1 MLNTIRSL
9 KGLSKFAEREPWCDC
24 LADLDE
30 DHLGLFLEMS
40 GMEADGLL
48 DFLGDDGSTLLFC
61 CIMDDFMTQEFDV
74 GGGNVVDDYIK
85 RRGWKETARS
95 RAYLKAVRWSVM
107 SLYEITDGVS
117 GRTLML
123 RDLIRGGE
131 PVAVS
136 EERGG
141 KAVDDRCTIAARVVS
156 VRDEHRLA
164 NGVPPFIAPATDMLF
179 DGLRMMFGDRDSPTL
194 PPLEDDDLRLA
205 APLFTNAWLGSL
217 MLAGFEPGKANA
229 MSPA

>member
-1 MLNTIRSL
+1 MANTIRSL
-9 KGLSKFAEREPWCDC
+9 AGLSNFTSREPWCDC
-24 LADLDE
+24 LADLNE
-30 DHLGLFLEMS
+30 DHLGAFLETS
-40 GMEADGLL
+40 GMDADGLL
-48 DFLGDDGSTLLFC
+48 NFLGGDGSTLLFAS
-61 CIMDDFMTQEFDV
+61 IMDDFMTQRFDV
-74 GGGNVVDDYIK
+74 AGGNVVDVYLK

-141 KAVDDRCTIAARVVS
+141 QAADDRCAIAARVVS
-156 VRDEHRLA
+156 VRDKHLLA
-164 NGVPPFIAPATDMLF
+164 NGVLPFIEPATDMLF
-179 DGLRMMFGDRDSPTL
+179 DGLRMMFGDTDSPTL

-217 MLAGFEPGKANA
+217 MLAGFEPDDANA

>member
-1 MLNTIRSL
+1 M
-9 KGLSKFAEREPWCDC
+9 D
-24 LADLDE
+24 
-30 DHLGLFLEMS
+30 
-40 GMEADGLL
+40 ADGLVN
-48 DFLGDDGSTLLFC
+48 FLGGDGSTLLFAS
-61 CIMDDFMTQEFDV
+61 IMDDFMTQQFDV
-74 GGGNVVDDYIK
+74 AGGNVVDVYLK

-141 KAVDDRCTIAARVVS
+141 KAADDRCTIAARVVS
-156 VRDEHRLA
+156 VRDKHLLA
-164 NGVPPFIAPATDMLF
+164 NGVMPFIPQASDMLF
-179 DGLRMMFGDRDSPTL
+179 DGLRMMFGDTDSPRL